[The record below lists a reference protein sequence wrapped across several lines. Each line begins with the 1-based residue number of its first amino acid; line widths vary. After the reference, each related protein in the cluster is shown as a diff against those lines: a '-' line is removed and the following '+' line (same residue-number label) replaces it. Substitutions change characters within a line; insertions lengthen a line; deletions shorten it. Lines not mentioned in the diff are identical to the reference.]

1 MANENSMT
9 ENSRAMGKF
18 ITFEG
23 GEGAGKTT
31 QAKMLCEA
39 LEGAGIETLLTRE
52 PGGTFGAEAIRDL
65 VLEGTQDRWS
75 GMTELLLM
83 YAARLDHVEKL
94 IKPALERGV
103 WVVSDRFSDSSVA
116 YQGYARGLGA
126 EKVKSVHSV
135 VMDGF
140 GPDLTILFDIDP
152 ILAQKR
158 VETRGEELSRFDS
171 ESIAFHNVLR
181 DAFLEIATNESERIV
196 TVDAAA
202 SRDGV
207 HTRII
212 YAVTQ
217 KYPEIAG
224 KLGGSA

>member
-1 MANENSMT
+1 MAL
-9 ENSRAMGKF
+9 GKF

-65 VLEGTQDRWS
+65 VLEGTSDRWS

-103 WVVSDRFSDSSVA
+103 WVISDRFSDSSMA
-116 YQGYARGLGA
+116 YQGYARELGP
-126 EKVKSVHSV
+126 EKVKALHAA

-140 GPDLTILFDIDP
+140 EPDLTILFDIDP

-158 VETRGEELSRFDS
+158 VETRGEDLSRFDA
-171 ESIAFHNVLR
+171 ESIAFHNTLR
-181 DAFLEIATNESERIV
+181 AAFLNIAEANKDRIF

-207 HTRII
+207 QTRILF
-212 YAVTQ
+212 AVSQ
-217 KYPEIAG
+217 KYPELAG
-224 KLGGSA
+224 KLGSSA

>member
-1 MANENSMT
+1 MT
-9 ENSRAMGKF
+9 RGQF

-31 QAKMLCEA
+31 QAKMLAEA

-52 PGGTFGAEAIRDL
+52 PGGTFGAEAIREL
-65 VLEGTQDRWS
+65 VLEGTSDRWS

-103 WVVSDRFSDSSVA
+103 WVISDRFSDSSMA
-116 YQGYARGLGA
+116 YQGYARELGA
-126 EKVKSVHSV
+126 EKVKALHDA

-140 GPDLTILFDIDP
+140 EPDLTILFDIDP

-158 VETRGEELSRFDS
+158 VETRGENLSRFDA
-171 ESIAFHNVLR
+171 ESIAFHNTLR
-181 DAFLEIATNESERIV
+181 EAFWDIAKANKERV
-196 TVDAAA
+196 FTVDASA

-207 HTRII
+207 QTRILF
-212 YAVTQ
+212 AVSQ
-217 KYPEIAG
+217 KYPELAG
-224 KLGGSA
+224 RLGSSA

>member
-1 MANENSMT
+1 MT
-9 ENSRAMGKF
+9 RGKF

-31 QAKMLCEA
+31 QAKMLAEA
-39 LEGAGIETLLTRE
+39 LEGAGIETMLTRE

-65 VLEGTQDRWS
+65 VLEGTSDRWS

-103 WVVSDRFSDSSVA
+103 WVISDRFSDSSMA
-116 YQGYARGLGA
+116 YQGYARGLGPD
-126 EKVKSVHSV
+126 KVKALHEA
-135 VMDGF
+135 VMGGF
-140 GPDLTILFDIDP
+140 EPELTILFDIDP

-158 VETRGEELSRFDS
+158 VETRGENLSRFDA
-171 ESIAFHNVLR
+171 ESIAFHNTLR
-181 DAFLEIATNESERIV
+181 EAFLDIAKANDERIF

-207 HTRII
+207 QTRILF
-212 YAVTQ
+212 AVSQ
-217 KYPEIAG
+217 KYPELAG
-224 KLGGSA
+224 KLGSSA

>member
-1 MANENSMT
+1 MT
-9 ENSRAMGKF
+9 PGKF

-31 QAKMLCEA
+31 QAKMLAEA
-39 LEGAGIETLLTRE
+39 LEGAGIETLMTRE

-65 VLEGTQDRWS
+65 VLEGTSDRWS

-103 WVVSDRFSDSSVA
+103 WVISDRFSDSSMA
-116 YQGYARGLGA
+116 YQGFARGLGA
-126 EKVKSVHSV
+126 DRVKAVHAA

-140 GPDLTILFDIDP
+140 EPDLTILFDIDP

-158 VETRGEELSRFDS
+158 VETRGEDLSRFDS
-171 ESIAFHNVLR
+171 ESITFHNTLR
-181 DAFLEIATNESERIV
+181 DAFNDIAAENSERIF
-196 TVDAAA
+196 TIDAAA

-207 HTRII
+207 QTRILF
-212 YAVTQ
+212 AVTQ
-217 KYPEIAG
+217 KYPELAG
-224 KLGGSA
+224 KLGSSA

>member
-1 MANENSMT
+1 MT
-9 ENSRAMGKF
+9 TGKF

-65 VLEGTQDRWS
+65 VLEGTSDRWS

-103 WVVSDRFSDSSVA
+103 WVISDRFSDSSIA

-126 EKVKSVHSV
+126 EKVKAVHDA

-140 GPDLTILFDIDP
+140 EPDLTILFDIDP

-158 VETRGEELSRFDS
+158 VETRGEGLSRFDA
-171 ESIAFHNVLR
+171 ESIDFHNTLR
-181 DAFLEIATNESERIV
+181 QAFLDIADAHSERIF
-196 TVDAAA
+196 TIDAAA

-207 HTRII
+207 QTRILF
-212 YAVTQ
+212 AVSQ
-217 KYPEIAG
+217 KYPELAG
-224 KLGGSA
+224 KLGSSA

>member
-1 MANENSMT
+1 MIP
-9 ENSRAMGKF
+9 GKF

-31 QAKMLCEA
+31 QAKMLAEA
-39 LEGAGIETLLTRE
+39 LEGAGIETLMTRE

-65 VLEGTQDRWS
+65 VLEGTSDRWS

-103 WVVSDRFSDSSVA
+103 WVISDRFSDSSMA
-116 YQGYARGLGA
+116 YQGFARGLGA
-126 EKVKSVHSV
+126 DKVKALHAA

-140 GPDLTILFDIDP
+140 EPDLTILFDIDP

-158 VETRGEELSRFDS
+158 VETRGEDLSRFDS
-171 ESIAFHNVLR
+171 ESITFHNTLR
-181 DAFLEIATNESERIV
+181 DAFNDIAAENSERIF
-196 TVDAAA
+196 TIDAAA

-207 HTRII
+207 QTRILF
-212 YAVTQ
+212 AVTQ
-217 KYPEIAG
+217 KYPELAG
-224 KLGGSA
+224 KLGSSA

>member
-1 MANENSMT
+1 MKP
-9 ENSRAMGKF
+9 GQF

-31 QAKMLCEA
+31 QAKMLVEA
-39 LEGAGIETLLTRE
+39 LEGAGIETLMTRE

-65 VLEGTQDRWS
+65 VLEGTSDRWS

-103 WVVSDRFSDSSVA
+103 WVISDRFSDSSLA
-116 YQGYARGLGA
+116 YQGYARGLGPD
-126 EKVKSVHSV
+126 KVKTLHAA
-135 VMDGF
+135 VMDEF
-140 GPDLTILFDIDP
+140 EPDLTILFDIDP

-158 VETRGEELSRFDS
+158 VETRGEDLSRFDA
-171 ESIAFHNVLR
+171 ESIAFHNTLR
-181 DAFLEIATNESERIV
+181 EAFLNIAKNNPKRV
-196 TVDAAA
+196 FTVDAAA

-207 HTRII
+207 QTRILF
-212 YAVTQ
+212 AVTQ
-217 KYPEIAG
+217 KYPELAG
-224 KLGGSA
+224 KLGSSA

>member
-1 MANENSMT
+1 MAQET
-9 ENSRAMGKF
+9 ATAKGTF

-39 LEGAGIETLLTRE
+39 LNGAGVETLLTRE

-65 VLEGTQDRWS
+65 VLEGTKDRWS

-103 WVVSDRFSDSSVA
+103 WVVSDRFSDSSLA

-126 EKVKSVHSV
+126 NKVKSVHEA

-158 VETRGEELSRFDS
+158 VETRGEELSRFDA
-171 ESIAFHNVLR
+171 ESIVFHNILR
-181 DAFLEIATNESERIV
+181 DAFLEIANDHSDRIF

-207 HTRII
+207 HTRIL
-212 YAVTQ
+212 YTVTQ
-217 KYPEIAG
+217 KYPALAG

>member
-1 MANENSMT
+1 MAL
-9 ENSRAMGKF
+9 GKF

-65 VLEGTQDRWS
+65 VLEGTSDRWS

-94 IKPALERGV
+94 IKPALDRGV
-103 WVVSDRFSDSSVA
+103 WVISDRFSDSSLA
-116 YQGYARGLGA
+116 YQGYARGLGP
-126 EKVKSVHSV
+126 EKVKALHEA

-140 GPDLTILFDIDP
+140 EPDLTILFDIDP

-158 VETRGEELSRFDS
+158 VETRGEDLSRFDA
-171 ESIAFHNVLR
+171 ESVEFHNTLR
-181 DAFLEIATNESERIV
+181 DAFLNIAEANSRRIF

-207 HTRII
+207 QTRILFAI
-212 YAVTQ
+212 SQ
-217 KYPEIAG
+217 KYPELAG
-224 KLGGSA
+224 KLGSSA

>member
-1 MANENSMT
+1 MT
-9 ENSRAMGKF
+9 IGKF

-52 PGGTFGAEAIRDL
+52 PGGTFGAEAIRNL
-65 VLEGTQDRWS
+65 VLEGTSDRWS

-83 YAARLDHVEKL
+83 YAARLDHMEKL

-103 WVVSDRFSDSSVA
+103 WVISDRFADSSLA

-126 EKVKSVHSV
+126 EKVKAVHAA

-140 GPDLTILFDIDP
+140 EPDLTILFDIDP

-158 VETRGEELSRFDS
+158 VETRGEDLSRFDA
-171 ESIAFHNVLR
+171 ESIAFHNTLR
-181 DAFLEIATNESERIV
+181 EAFLNIAEENSGRIF

-207 HTRII
+207 QTRILFAI
-212 YAVTQ
+212 SQ
-217 KYPEIAG
+217 KYPKLAG
-224 KLGGSA
+224 KLGSSA

>member
-1 MANENSMT
+1 MT
-9 ENSRAMGKF
+9 IGKF

-52 PGGTFGAEAIRDL
+52 PGGTFGAESIRNI
-65 VLEGTQDRWS
+65 VLEGTSDRWS

-83 YAARLDHVEKL
+83 YAARLDHMEKL

-103 WVVSDRFSDSSVA
+103 WVISDRFADSSLA

-126 EKVKSVHSV
+126 EKVKAVHAA
-135 VMDGF
+135 VMDEF
-140 GPDLTILFDIDP
+140 EPDLTILFDIDP

-158 VETRGEELSRFDS
+158 VETRGEDLSRFDA
-171 ESIAFHNVLR
+171 ESIAFHNTLR
-181 DAFLEIATNESERIV
+181 EAFLNIAEENSERIF

-207 HTRII
+207 QTRILFAI
-212 YAVTQ
+212 SQ
-217 KYPEIAG
+217 KYPKLAG
-224 KLGGSA
+224 KLGSSA